1 MKLENIPGYYD
12 LFGETRE
19 SYEQLLSEM
28 PSDLVINLLISLN
41 NELYTN
47 ETESEKQIRLRQIIE
62 SRFTPS
68 QHFFLNNAY
77 KKYREKNKFYTDM
90 VFGRRYLIAMVI
102 KEIAANRKGEKIND
116 TPQHEYNFLM
126 AYLIM
131 VQEINNMDSK
141 FWDEFKTV
149 DNDHDALYR
158 LLWQT
163 NINQFEFNERDNG
176 PFGIA
181 KVLAF
186 CKYALANLRPY
197 LKQYLFTNNF
207 KSISQFIG
215 SFSQI
220 LKGNS
225 THNTGSLFRRLNHI
239 RPLPGVDETHLKSQC
254 INNLLGTQITIKDLR
269 KFPLYQLANG
279 SYKVIDETFYNNK
292 LYRGPFFELYYD
304 TDLKSHKKF
313 NQYSSEIS
321 KDVLE
326 KICFTGV
333 CQALVPS
340 LYDCL
345 HFDDNSQAQPDCYY
359 RQKKTIIF
367 IEFKDY
373 MFPDELISNPNF
385 KDLKSYIDERLI
397 FSRKGKPKG
406 VNQLIENLV
415 LLNSKRYEFD
425 RSIVFSDK
433 YKIDV
438 FPIICY
444 SDFMFNM
451 PGVNKYIGDVFNERR
466 SELNLPL
473 LNILPV
479 TMINIETLFDL
490 YCRKG
495 DFGTLKDLIERYH
508 QIIRGREFK
517 LKKHYSV
524 DNFLATTAS
533 FDEIYNSIFLGEFL
547 ADGIGKASSKL
558 SSIIGITQQELD
570 EIL

>member
-1 MKLENIPGYYD
+1 MKLENIPGYND
-12 LFGETRE
+12 LFGKPNIT
-19 SYEQLLSEM
+19 YEQLLSDM
-28 PSDLVINLLISLN
+28 PSDLVLNLLISLN

-47 ETESEKQIRLRQIIE
+47 ETESERQSRLRQIIA
-62 SRFTPS
+62 SRFTS
-68 QHFFLNNAY
+68 LQHNFLNNAY
-77 KKYREKNKFYTDM
+77 QKYIEKNNFYTDM
-90 VFGRRYLIAMVI
+90 IFGRRYLLAMVI
-102 KEIAANRKGEKIND
+102 KEISINRKGIKTND

-126 AYLIM
+126 AYLIT
-131 VQEINNMDSK
+131 VQEINDTDSK
-141 FWDEFKTV
+141 FWNEFKTV
-149 DNDHDALYR
+149 DNDPDALYR
-158 LLWQT
+158 VLWQT

-197 LKQYLFTNNF
+197 LRQYLVANNF
-207 KSISQFIG
+207 KSISQFIA

-220 LKGNS
+220 LKGNA
-225 THNTGSLFRRLNHI
+225 TQNTGSLFRRLNHI

-254 INNLLGTQITIKDLR
+254 INNLLGSQTTIKDLR

-292 LYRGPFFELYYD
+292 LYRGPFFELYYE

-326 KICFTGV
+326 NICFKGV
-333 CQALVPS
+333 CEALVPS

-373 MFPDELISNPNF
+373 MFPDELISNPSF
-385 KDLKSYIDERLI
+385 KELKSYMDERLI
-397 FSRKGKPKG
+397 FSKKGKPKG
-406 VNQLIENLV
+406 INQLIQNLV
-415 LLNSKRYEFD
+415 LLNSKRYGFD
-425 RSIVFSDK
+425 RSLIFSDK
-433 YKIDV
+433 SKIDV

-451 PGVNKYIGDVFNERR
+451 PGVNKYMGDVFKERK
-466 SELNLPL
+466 SGLNLHL
-473 LNILPV
+473 LNVLPV
-479 TMINIETLFDL
+479 TMINIETMFDL

-495 DFGTLKDLIERYH
+495 DFSTLKDLIERYH
-508 QIIRGREFK
+508 QIIQNRE
-517 LKKHYSV
+517 LELRKHYSV
-524 DNFLATTAS
+524 NNFLDTTAS
-533 FDEIYNSIFLGEFL
+533 FDEIYNSLFLPEFL
-547 ADGIGKASSKL
+547 AHAKGKTLSKL